1 MIAGFTGLVM
11 PAFELSNS
19 HEELLPYLPAVVPF
33 QFGFTTPEYFQ
44 NVLQVNCNKVKFFV
58 S

>member
-19 HEELLPYLPAVVPF
+19 HDELLPYLPGVVPF
-33 QFGFTTPEYFQ
+33 QFGFTTRQYF
-44 NVLQVNCNKVKFFV
+44 LQY
-58 S
+58 SAG